1 MKKSR
6 IIQIVGL
13 SNSGKTQLI
22 LDMIKIFEKQNL
34 SVAAVKSAK
43 GHTSSSSGKDSDKFI
58 SQGAISSTISFSNVT
73 QITTTKKNTL
83 SELIRSI
90 QSLSEPDIILVEG
103 FKRDG
108 YDKILVWS
116 EDFKENIDL
125 FNLSNLKLVYCQ
137 KVKYNKYLAELEKLE
152 KSLST
157 AVLSDTFDIY
167 TYLIDNRT
175 ED

>member
-1 MKKSR
+1 M
-6 IIQIVGL
+6 
-13 SNSGKTQLI
+13 
-22 LDMIKIFEKQNL
+22 
-34 SVAAVKSAK
+34 
-43 GHTSSSSGKDSDKFI
+43 
-58 SQGAISSTISFSNVT
+58 SQ
-73 QITTTKKNTL
+73 
-83 SELIRSI
+83 
-90 QSLSEPDIILVEG
+90 PDIILVEG
-103 FKRDG
+103 FKREG
-108 YDKILVWS
+108 YDKIIVWS

-125 FNLSNLKLVYCQ
+125 FNLTNLKLVYCQ